1 MRKNYGV
8 TLEMFK
14 KDIILSGEPE
24 KQTERKDA
32 MPNKT
37 TPPKVTNPQKIE
49 NLTNYI
55 HALQDR
61 LDENKRLI
69 AKQTEIIEG
78 QRHIIEGQR
87 DIIDA
92 QRLELEAK
100 PAASITAPQTTERGR
115 QTRRLWQTRRRR
127 PGRE

>member
-1 MRKNYGV
+1 
-8 TLEMFK
+8 
-14 KDIILSGEPE
+14 
-24 KQTERKDA
+24 

-37 TPPKVTNPQKIE
+37 KPQKVTDKQKIE
-49 NLTNYI
+49 NLLDYI
-55 HALQDR
+55 HAIQDK
-61 LDENKRLI
+61 LDEKTSLI

-78 QRHIIEGQR
+78 QRYIIEGQR

-115 QTRRLWQTRRRR
+115 HPRHLWQTRRRHPR
-127 PGRE
+127 G